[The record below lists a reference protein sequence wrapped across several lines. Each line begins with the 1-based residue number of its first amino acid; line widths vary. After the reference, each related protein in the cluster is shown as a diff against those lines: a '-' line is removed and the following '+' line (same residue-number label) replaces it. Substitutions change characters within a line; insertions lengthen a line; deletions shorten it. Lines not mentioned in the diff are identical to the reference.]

1 MVNSIHY
8 LPGLGSSD
16 HVCVSFKLDCV
27 MAPTAKQLPIYNFH
41 KGDYNEIRRLLSQ
54 INWNELLKDID
65 TNAAWY
71 VFNDKLKSIIQL
83 CVPIE
88 VMNTTKKKCPYI
100 NSKVFK
106 LRHQKETLWRKFL
119 LTGSN
124 LGPFTIYSEEK
135 CY

>member
-1 MVNSIHY
+1 
-8 LPGLGSSD
+8 
-16 HVCVSFKLDCV
+16 

-41 KGDYNEIRRLLSQ
+41 KGDYNEIRQLLSQ

-88 VMNTTKKKCPYI
+88 AMNTTKRNVHISIQKFSNFAIRKRLFGESFFSPAVTWTICDT
-100 NSKVFK
+100 
-106 LRHQKETLWRKFL
+106 LRREML
-119 LTGSN
+119 LE
-124 LGPFTIYSEEK
+124 I
-135 CY
+135 